1 MTSRKYKMYY
11 DYTKRTK
18 GGFTDVML
26 LSGVLIIGAT
36 LIMLALAGGK

>member
-1 MTSRKYKMYY
+1 MTSKKYKMYY

-26 LSGVLIIGAT
+26 LSGVLLIGAT
-36 LIMLALAGGK
+36 LIMLAITGGI